1 MKNKLLFGVLAC
13 VLLALVGFA
22 FKPSGSISLEKAGL
36 VSSDNVA
43 YQVQEANG
51 VRTFFKDGS
60 EYFADNGKTFYEYTW
75 TKDTIT
81 NAANDTLTI
90 PSTQAIAQMYSDF
103 EYSYTITRTNISGTT
118 ALALKIEQND
128 YPIGSSN
135 AAASGA
141 WVTLAS
147 GAATTA
153 TAEKLAGDCTTMRLR
168 YIVDGSGTQSSS
180 YTLRAIFKKKT

>member
-1 MKNKLLFGVLAC
+1 MKNKILFGVLAC
-13 VLLALVGFA
+13 ALLALVGLA

-103 EYSYTITRTNISGTT
+103 EYSYTITRTQLSGTT

-128 YPIGSSN
+128 YPIGSTN

-180 YTLRAIFKKKT
+180 YTLRVIFKKKN